1 LWRDGS
7 GRDRFHRK
15 FLAGTSESAFR
26 LRASHD
32 QACHDFAIS
41 NPDAAYGNLLAA
53 RRGLS
58 EADAAAFDARLVLI
72 LANQIGDLDVLE
84 EGTLARS
91 AGQRG

>member
-1 LWRDGS
+1 MVPDATGS
-7 GRDRFHRK
+7 IVSFSPEHLNQLFDCELPMTKLVTTARF
-15 FLAGTSESAFR
+15 
-26 LRASHD
+26 
-32 QACHDFAIS
+32 S